1 MQHKLPHRREAHFVT
16 MQRKKKVIDDVDV
29 AHNHKK
35 KNVGNTTRATS
46 VQLEGQL
53 NILGGLRDKCFA
65 SV

>member
-1 MQHKLPHRREAHFVT
+1 MSQCKE
-16 MQRKKKVIDDVDV
+16 KKKVIDDVDV
-29 AHNHKK
+29 AHNHKKK